1 LTGLL
6 YMGISRLLWGSDI
19 DVERVAATAWF
30 SFTVYVA
37 NVGFAMALS
46 LSAGLWPP
54 ALLAALVGIL
64 PAILAIRPRWLPPLS
79 PLAERTWRASPS
91 R

>member
-1 LTGLL
+1 VTGLL

-19 DVERVAATAWF
+19 DVGHVAATAWF
-30 SFTVYVA
+30 PFTVYAA
-37 NVGFAMALS
+37 NLGFAMALS

-54 ALLAALVGIL
+54 VALAALAGML
-64 PAILAIRPRWLPPLS
+64 PAILATRPRWLSPLPS
-79 PLAERTWRASPS
+79 LAERTWRASPS

>member
-1 LTGLL
+1 
-6 YMGISRLLWGSDI
+6 
-19 DVERVAATAWF
+19 DVGRVAATAWF
-30 SFTVYVA
+30 PFTVYVA

-54 ALLAALVGIL
+54 VVLAALAGML
-64 PAILAIRPRWLPPLS
+64 PAALAIRPRWRPPLPPLG
-79 PLAERTWRASPS
+79 ERTWHASPS